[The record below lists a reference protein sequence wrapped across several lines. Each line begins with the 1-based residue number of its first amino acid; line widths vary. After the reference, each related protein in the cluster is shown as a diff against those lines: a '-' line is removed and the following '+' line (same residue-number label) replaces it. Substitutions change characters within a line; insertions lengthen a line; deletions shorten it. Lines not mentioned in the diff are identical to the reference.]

1 MNKILQLNQTLF
13 DLENSTLQLKKFFS
27 KKAFFKFHFP
37 HGEMELDIHTIYEG
51 VYVPT
56 GSASCQV
63 SSGGRRKANLCS
75 SALWAIDRKWAG
87 ISEWRKKR
95 NGNKRRDS

>member
-1 MNKILQLNQTLF
+1 
-13 DLENSTLQLKKFFS
+13 
-27 KKAFFKFHFP
+27 
-37 HGEMELDIHTIYEG
+37 MELDIYTIYEG

-63 SSGGRRKANLCS
+63 SSGGRKANLCS

-87 ISEWRKKR
+87 ISEWRKNEMETRDAIRGNPNKLVKWCCEYDQLSAP
-95 NGNKRRDS
+95 NGHCHGE